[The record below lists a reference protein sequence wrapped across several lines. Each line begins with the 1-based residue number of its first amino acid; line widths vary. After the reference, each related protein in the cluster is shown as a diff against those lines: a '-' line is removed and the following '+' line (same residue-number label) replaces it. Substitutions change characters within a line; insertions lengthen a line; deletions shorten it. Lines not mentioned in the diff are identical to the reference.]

1 MAPEIINN
9 QTYRGSKADIWAL
22 GVSTYCMIFNKLPF
36 DSQDNLEHLIL
47 NQEIDLTGRQ
57 ISVGLLNV
65 LLRMLDRDPASRQ
78 SAK

>member
-47 NQEIDLTGRQ
+47 NQEIDLTG
-57 ISVGLLNV
+57 
-65 LLRMLDRDPASRQ
+65 
-78 SAK
+78 

>member
-1 MAPEIINN
+1 
-9 QTYRGSKADIWAL
+9 
-22 GVSTYCMIFNKLPF
+22 MIFNKLPF

-47 NQEIDLTGRQ
+47 NQEIDLTGWQ